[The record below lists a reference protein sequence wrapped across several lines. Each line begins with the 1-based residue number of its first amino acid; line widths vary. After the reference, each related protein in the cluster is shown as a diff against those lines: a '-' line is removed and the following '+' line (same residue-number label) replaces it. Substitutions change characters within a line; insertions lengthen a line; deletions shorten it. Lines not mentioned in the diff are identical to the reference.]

1 MQLPK
6 PANPHDIAAAQFADA
21 AREEIRH
28 DNETHKP
35 YRANHAVP
43 AQQGYRWIDIDEAPR
58 GPMHRA
64 LIKRREG
71 IVDDAVQLSFDADHW
86 NSMHPNET
94 PIVIPVDFTD
104 DVQERKAA

>member
-1 MQLPK
+1 
-6 PANPHDIAAAQFADA
+6 
-21 AREEIRH
+21 
-28 DNETHKP
+28 
-35 YRANHAVP
+35 
-43 AQQGYRWIDIDEAPR
+43 
-58 GPMHRA
+58 MHRA